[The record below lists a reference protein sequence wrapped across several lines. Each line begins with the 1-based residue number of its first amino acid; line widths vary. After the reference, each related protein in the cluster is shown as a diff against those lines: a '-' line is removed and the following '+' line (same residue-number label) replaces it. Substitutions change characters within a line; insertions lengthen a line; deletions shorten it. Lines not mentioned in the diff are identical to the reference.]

1 MEKKV
6 FGKKSMKKNTR
17 KNTKSI
23 KILWKKSLEKTNIS
37 LYEGLPD
44 IILKLPLK
52 SQKNNYK
59 KKFIQ
64 KISPRKKYHRKESH
78 ENILGY
84 NTR

>member
-1 MEKKV
+1 M
-6 FGKKSMKKNTR
+6 
-17 KNTKSI
+17 
-23 KILWKKSLEKTNIS
+23 KKSLEKIYIS
-37 LYEGLPD
+37 LYQGLPD
-44 IILKLPLK
+44 IILRLPLK

-84 NTR
+84 NTRYSSLNKHDQRGEPTH